1 MMTDISTGS
10 VPVISVSGTPRVR
23 GYEHGRLL
31 RDRVHLGVERYMDRF
46 QHFAGLTRGQAGE
59 TARIFVEPIRS
70 YDPEI
75 LEEIEGIAEGAE
87 LPFEDVLAMNCRS
100 ELMFATPRAECSS
113 FALQPSATAD
123 GHTYVGQ
130 NWDWAPDIT
139 ETLAIVVISQEP
151 TKPDLLILD
160 EAGIVGRMGFNS
172 AGLGLCTNT
181 LIADETSPVG
191 VPYNVLLRG
200 VLNQRRLDDAIGALI
215 RPRRAICSNYLI
227 GDAAGQTMDV
237 EVSPEA
243 FDYIAPHDGIITHGN
258 HFAGGRIGLRDLSVE
273 KWPDSL
279 YRECRLRELL
289 EPHVSSITVEHMQDA
304 LRDRFGDPHS
314 ISRRADDTH
323 DQFDRLQTIAS
334 IIVDCDDREC
344 CIAVGPPH
352 AAQYAHYT
360 LEALVG
366 TGGVGASAAAP

>member
-1 MMTDISTGS
+1 MGHISTDS
-10 VPVISVSGTPRVR
+10 LPVITVSGTPRER
-23 GYEHGRLL
+23 GYEHGQLL

-46 QHFAGLTRGQAGE
+46 AHFSQLTRAQAGE
-59 TARIFVEPIRS
+59 TARGFIEPIRS

-75 LEEIEGIAEGAE
+75 LEEIEGIAEGAG
-87 LPFEDVLAMNCRS
+87 LPFEEVLAMNCRS
-100 ELMFATPRAECSS
+100 ELMFATPLAECSA
-113 FALQPSATAD
+113 FALQPTTTAD

-130 NWDWAPDIT
+130 NWDWAPDIA
-139 ETLAIVVISQEP
+139 ETLAIVVIRQEP
-151 TKPDLLILD
+151 TKPDVLILD

-172 AGLGLCTNT
+172 AGIGLCTNT
-181 LIADETSPVG
+181 LIADEISRDG

-237 EVSPEA
+237 EVAPEA
-243 FDYIAPHDGIITHGN
+243 FDYIAPHGGIITHGN
-258 HFAGGRIGLRDLSVE
+258 HFAGGRIGLRDRSVE

-289 EPHVSSITVEHMQDA
+289 EAHVPDITVEHMQDA
-304 LRDRFGDPHS
+304 LRDRFGEPHS
-314 ISRRADDTH
+314 ISRRADDTQ
-323 DQFDRLQTIAS
+323 DRFDRLQTIAS

-344 CIAVGPPH
+344 WIAVGPPD
-352 AAQYAHYT
+352 AAQYEHFT
-360 LEALVG
+360 LDALVG
-366 TGGVGASAAAP
+366 TGDVEAGAATS